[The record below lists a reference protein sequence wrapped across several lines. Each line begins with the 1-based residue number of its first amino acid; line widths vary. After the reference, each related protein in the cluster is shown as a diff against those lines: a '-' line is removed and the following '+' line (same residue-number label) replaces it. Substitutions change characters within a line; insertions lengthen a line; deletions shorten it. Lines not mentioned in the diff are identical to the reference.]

1 MVVPLY
7 ADLNKES
14 PIAGSVWVAPLFVEA
29 YGKAMPDHV
38 ATAMATFNRSNF
50 FLNKGKKSW
59 DDRSATYE
67 QFMTV
72 IGVPGT
78 PMTVVAP
85 VDDTTDTTV
94 DEDGQA

>member
-1 MVVPLY
+1 MN

-14 PIAGSVWVAPLFVEA
+14 PIAGSVWVAPLFVDA
-29 YGKAMPDHV
+29 YGNAMPDHV
-38 ATAMATFNRSNF
+38 ATAMATFNRTNH

-72 IGVPGT
+72 IGVPPT
-78 PMTVVAP
+78 PNAVVVGPESAN
-85 VDDTTDTTV
+85 DTTV
-94 DEDGQA
+94 DEEGQP